1 MSCRSIRISH
11 EKNDLELVY
20 VYRNTLQNH
29 EGGVLDFSI
38 YDIAEFGLDYPMP
51 SK

>member
-1 MSCRSIRISH
+1 MSTEIRCKIM
-11 EKNDLELVY
+11 
-20 VYRNTLQNH
+20 R
-29 EGGVLDFSI
+29 GVLDFSI